1 MATSSLLAA
10 RAALLL
16 ATVIWGASFVVVQ
29 RGLRDLPVFHLLAL
43 RFALGGLLILP
54 WAMRHGGA
62 WRRPRA
68 AGLWVGLALFAG
80 FVLQTYGLLWTT
92 PARSAFLTGL
102 TVLLVPLLAWVTSGA
117 RPSAGTAAAALV
129 ATTGLWVL
137 YSPAA
142 GGAPFGL
149 GDWLTLGCAVAFAAH
164 LLLIERAL
172 RNHTSTE
179 LAWVQF
185 GVVALFSAP
194 SFLLQPAR
202 RAEFTANAL
211 AAIGVTAVL
220 ATAVA
225 FVCQLYAQRRLGAI
239 ETVVIL
245 AFEPVVAALT
255 SLLAGAEAFGWTLV
269 WGGSLL
275 VLAMVLAQLGGP
287 GHAVALAPPQS

>member
-1 MATSSLLAA
+1 MAARSLLAA
-10 RAALLL
+10 RSALLL
-16 ATVIWGASFVVVQ
+16 ATVIWGAAFVIVQ

-43 RFALGGLLILP
+43 RFVLGALLILP
-54 WAMRHGGA
+54 WAIRRGA
-62 WRRPRA
+62 LRRPRPA
-68 AGLWVGLALFAG
+68 ALYVGLALFVG
-80 FVLQTYGLLWTT
+80 FALQTYGLLWTT

-102 TVLLVPLLAWVTSGA
+102 TVLLVPLLAWATSGE
-117 RPSAGTAAAALV
+117 RPRTATAAAALC
-129 ATTGLWVL
+129 ATAGLWVL

-142 GGAPFGL
+142 GGPPFGL
-149 GDWLTLGCAVAFAAH
+149 GDWLTLGGAVAFAAH

-172 RNHTSTE
+172 RSHGSAE

-185 GVVALFSAP
+185 GVVALLSAP
-194 SFLLQPAR
+194 SLLLQPLR

-211 AAIGVTAVL
+211 VALGVTAVL

-239 ETVVIL
+239 ETVIIL
-245 AFEPVVAALT
+245 AFEPVVAAT
-255 SLLAGAEAFGWTLV
+255 VSLGVGAEAFSWALV

-275 VLAMVLAQLGGP
+275 VLAMMLAQLGGP